1 MHVIC
6 FAFVIVFFVGLNP
19 GRVTHG
25 TVEHRVQ
32 LYNTAIGWTRQPDD
46 VGYVNLVL
54 DEARQGGS
62 VRRWI

>member
-32 LYNTAIGWTRQPDD
+32 LYNTAIGWTRQS
-46 VGYVNLVL
+46 
-54 DEARQGGS
+54 QMT
-62 VRRWI
+62 